1 MNDLPLDRVYYWE
14 STRPEQ
20 IFLTQPLHGM
30 ARDWTWKQTMDEAR
44 RMAAYLIAKNWPPG
58 SHIVIFS
65 KNCAWWIMAEL
76 AIWMA
81 GHTTV
86 PIYPSLTLQSA
97 RQLFEHCEPVAC
109 FLGVLDPPEVAGE
122 AIPSGCLCIHFPTA
136 AAAEGVNWDEL
147 VRTTAPLTASP
158 RRTPD
163 EIATIIY
170 TSGTTGSPKGAMHRF
185 SAFPFLAGAVSQV
198 TGESSQ
204 RMLSYLPLAHIAER
218 ALAET
223 TSIYYGWHMF
233 FNETLATFLSDLQR
247 AEATVFFSVPRL
259 YAKFQQKVFEKIS
272 RKTLDRLLA
281 IPILK
286 TIIGKYILRSMGLGH
301 AAFAASGSA
310 PVPLELLHWFRA
322 LGLPLTEGYGT
333 TETGVT
339 HTAQNGESRP
349 GWVGKN
355 APGVETRISETGE
368 VLLRSPMNM
377 AGYYKNP
384 QETRQA
390 FTEDGFI
397 RTGDLGELSADG
409 WLKITGR
416 IKEQFKTAKG
426 KFVSPSKIEALL
438 GAHPAVDH
446 CIVLGTGMPAPCAI
460 AVLTA
465 EGLRQAGTEAGR
477 KDLLKSFTE
486 LLNSV
491 NAQVE
496 HHEQLAFVALVDKHW
511 TIDSGFITPTLKLKR
526 TPLEAF
532 YGALIPGWLE
542 QGSQVIWYLTS

>member
-14 STRPEQ
+14 SARPEQ
-20 IFLTQPLHGM
+20 IFLTQPFAGS

-44 RMAAYLIAKNWPPG
+44 RMANYLISKNWPRG

-65 KNCAWWIMAEL
+65 KNCAWWIMAEI

-109 FLGVLDPPEVAGE
+109 FLGVLDPPELAGE
-122 AIPSGCLCIHFPTA
+122 AIPADCLAIHLPIA
-136 AAAEGVNWDEL
+136 PPHECLHWDDI
-147 VRTTAPLTASP
+147 VRTTTPLTTNP
-158 RRTPD
+158 QRRPD

-170 TSGTTGSPKGAMHRF
+170 TSGTTGLPKGAMHRF
-185 SAFPFLAGAVSQV
+185 SAFPFLAGAVAQV
-198 TGESSQ
+198 SGESPQ
-204 RMLSYLPLAHIAER
+204 RLLSYLPLAHIAER
-218 ALAET
+218 SLAET
-223 TSIYYGWHMF
+223 TSIYYGWHIF
-233 FNETLATFLSDLQR
+233 FNETVATFLTDLKR
-247 AEATVFFSVPRL
+247 AHVTVFFSVPRL
-259 YAKFQQKVFEKIS
+259 YTKFQQKVFERIS
-272 RKTLDRLLA
+272 RKTLDRVLA
-281 IPILK
+281 IPFLG
-286 TIIGKYILRSMGLGH
+286 TLAGKYLIRSMGLGEV
-301 AAFAASGSA
+301 AFAASGSA
-310 PVPLELLHWFRA
+310 PLPMELLHWFRA

-333 TETGVT
+333 TETGIT
-339 HTAQNGESRP
+339 HTALNGESRP
-349 GWVGKN
+349 GWVGRT
-355 APGVETRISETGE
+355 APGVETKISETGE

-384 QETRQA
+384 EDTLQV

-397 RTGDLGELSADG
+397 RTGDLGELNADG

-438 GAHPAVDH
+438 SAHPAVDH
-446 CIVLGTGMPAPCAI
+446 CIVLGASMASPCAI
-460 AVLTA
+460 AVLTPDA
-465 EGLRQAGTEAGR
+465 LRQARTETGR
-477 KDLLKSFTE
+477 KELENSFQDLLRSI
-486 LLNSV
+486 

-496 HHEQLAFVALVDKHW
+496 HHEALAFIALASTHW

-526 TPLEAF
+526 APLETF
-532 YGALIPGWLE
+532 YGKFIPAWLE
-542 QGSQVIWYLTS
+542 QGTRVIWELTD